1 MRHVI
6 VGAGPAGVVA
16 AETIRKLQPKAEIAL
31 IAGEPGEP
39 YARMAIPYVLTGKI
53 QEEGARLR
61 KGPDFYKSRGI
72 RLVAGRAAKLDAQKR
87 ELTLADGAKLSYDRL
102 LIATGASAVSPPI
115 PGIDLPGVRHCWTM
129 DDARAIVARAKKGS
143 NVVLIGAGFIGCIV
157 LESLVERGVKLT
169 VVEAESRMLPKM
181 MDEAGGALVKRWC
194 EGKGIAVLTGT
205 RTQGIDKASGDA
217 LSVRLDKGAALP
229 ADLVVVATGVK
240 ANVDFLAG
248 SGIAVDGGVIVDS
261 HLSAQGD
268 VVFAAGDCARGPDF
282 SGGFMVHAIQP
293 TASEHGRIAAV
304 NMTGGAARYKGSLI
318 MNVLD
323 TAGLISAS
331 FGHWQGGHGG
341 EEASALDAA
350 ASKYTHLSFADNRLV
365 GALVIGRTDHI
376 GAIRGL
382 IQCRTPLG
390 AWKDKLMRD
399 PTRVAEAFVSH
410 TS

>member
-16 AETIRKLQPKAEIAL
+16 AETIRRREPGAEITL
-31 IAGEPGEP
+31 IGGEAGEP
-39 YARMAIPYVLTGKI
+39 YARMAIPYFLTGKI
-53 QEEGARLR
+53 GENGAALR
-61 KGPDFYKSRGI
+61 KTRDHYKALNI
-72 RLVAGRAAKLDAQKR
+72 RVVSGRAAKLDAQKR
-87 ELTLADGAKLSYDRL
+87 ELTLADGTRLPFDRL

-115 PGIDLPGVRHCWTM
+115 PGIDLSGVHNCWTL
-129 DDARAIVARAKKGS
+129 DDARAIVARAQKGAD
-143 NVVLIGAGFIGCIV
+143 VVLIGAGFIGGII

-169 VVEAESRMLPKM
+169 VIESESRMLPKM
-181 MDEAGGALVKRWC
+181 MDDAGGALIRHWC
-194 EGKGIAVLTGT
+194 ESKGITVLTGT
-205 RTQGIDKASGDA
+205 RTKGIEKAGGKLA
-217 LSVRLDKGAALP
+217 VVLDKGAALP

-240 ANVDFLAG
+240 ANTDFLAG
-248 SGIAVDGGVIVDS
+248 SGIALDGGVVVDS
-261 HLSAQGD
+261 HLSAHGD
-268 VVFAAGDCARGPDF
+268 VIFAAGDCARGPDF

-293 TASEHGRIAAV
+293 TAVEHGRIAAV
-304 NMTGGAARYKGSLI
+304 NMTGGNARYKGSLI

-341 EEASALDAA
+341 EEASALDAGA
-350 ASKYTHLSFADNRLV
+350 FRYTHLSFADGRLV
-365 GALVIGRTDHI
+365 GALVIGRTDHV

-390 AWKDKLMRD
+390 AWKARLMRD

-410 TS
+410 VS

>member
-16 AETIRKLQPKAEIAL
+16 AETIRKLQPKAEVTL
-31 IAGEPGEP
+31 VGGEPGEP

-53 QEEGARLR
+53 EEEGARLR
-61 KGPDFYKSRGI
+61 KGPDFYKSLDI
-72 RLVAGRAAKLDAQKR
+72 RVVAGRAAKLDAQKR
-87 ELTLADGAKLSYDRL
+87 ELTLADGAKLPYDRL
-102 LIATGASAVSPPI
+102 LIATGASAIKPPV
-115 PGIDLPGVRHCWTM
+115 PGLDLPGVHHCWTL
-129 DDARAIVARAKKGS
+129 DDARAIVARAKKGAD
-143 NVVLIGAGFIGCIV
+143 VVLVGAGFIGCII
-157 LESLVERGVKLT
+157 LESLVARGVKLT
-169 VVEAESRMLPKM
+169 VIESESRMLPKM
-181 MDEAGGALVKRWC
+181 MDEAGGTLVKRWC
-194 EGKGIAVLTGT
+194 ESKGVKILTST
-205 RTQGIDKASGDA
+205 RLKGVEKASGDT
-217 LSVRLDKGAALP
+217 LSVRLDKGAALS

-248 SGIAVDGGVIVDS
+248 SGIAVDGGVIVDDR
-261 HLSAQGD
+261 LRAQGD
-268 VVFAAGDCARGPDF
+268 AVFAAGDCARGPDF

-293 TASEHGRIAAV
+293 TAAEHGRIAAV
-304 NMTGGAARYKGSLI
+304 NMTGGDARYKGSLI

-323 TAGLISAS
+323 TAGLVSAS
-331 FGHWQGGHGG
+331 FGHWQGGSGDEG
-341 EEASALDAA
+341 SSALDANA
-350 ASKYTHLSFADNRLV
+350 FKYTHLSFADNRLV

-382 IQCRTPLG
+382 IQCRTALG